1 MEYKLEEKN
10 GCLVQYSF
18 KIDWDEIKN
27 DFKAT
32 LEEVAKEAELPGFRK
47 GKAPIEL
54 VKAKYK
60 NPIEGELK
68 SKLLQKVAT
77 FVVEKE
83 NLKLFSNPGADNL
96 NFIEEV
102 EFSGK
107 LYFEVYPDVP
117 EIKYDDIEI
126 TISKNDVSE
135 EDIQKIADGYRT
147 KFAEIKTMDNEIIEE
162 GDFCS
167 IKISNEDGSSEE
179 DVLVKCS
186 GKSFD
191 EVEKFL
197 LEKKC
202 GENYELEI
210 GENQKK
216 PKGKY
221 KIFVSNVV
229 RRVLPVLDE
238 ELAIKSGFSSLSE
251 LMEKSKE
258 KAIFENNLK
267 QKEERD
273 RAIVKEMLEK
283 YKFNI
288 PQTLLERQL
297 QEDAEKLANEL
308 KKYNQDPN
316 NFDWEKYFEI
326 RRIPVENNIR
336 AFFIV
341 SKLIEQEKIEIK
353 DEDVND
359 FLKTIAENEGISVD
373 KLKEILE
380 KSEQM
385 QDIKFKIAEE
395 KALENISN
403 CVRINYLEKTPEKDK
418 GGSDVD
424 SNSG

>member
-10 GCLVQYSF
+10 GCLVQYTF
-18 KIDWDEIKN
+18 KIAWEEIKS
-27 DFKAT
+27 DYEEA
-32 LEEVAKEAELPGFRK
+32 LVEVAKEAEIPGFRK
-47 GKAPIEL
+47 GKAPMEL

-68 SKLLQKVAT
+68 SRLLQKVAT

-83 NLKLFSNPGADNL
+83 NLKLFSDPGADNL
-96 NFIEEV
+96 NFKEEMD
-102 EFSGK
+102 FSGK

-117 EIKYDDIEI
+117 EIQCDDIEI
-126 TISKNDVSE
+126 TIFKKDVSE
-135 EDIQKIADGYRT
+135 EDVQKIADGYRM

-167 IKISNEDGSSEE
+167 VKISNEDGSSEE
-179 DVLVKCS
+179 DVLLKCS
-186 GKSFD
+186 AQSFD

-197 LEKKC
+197 LGKKC

-210 GENQKK
+210 GENQKRH
-216 PKGKY
+216 KGKY
-221 KIFVSNVV
+221 KISVLNVV
-229 RRVLPVLDE
+229 RRVLPVLDD
-238 ELAIKSGFSSLSE
+238 ELAVKSGFSSLGE

-258 KAIFENNLK
+258 KAIFESSLK
-267 QKEERD
+267 QKEERN
-273 RAIVKEMLEK
+273 RAIVRELLEK
-283 YKFNI
+283 YKFDI
-288 PQTLLERQL
+288 PQTLLERQIE
-297 QEDAEKLANEL
+297 EDAQRFAIEL
-308 KKYNQDPN
+308 KKYNQDTN

-341 SKLIEQEKIEIK
+341 SKIIEQEKIEIK

-359 FLKTIAENEGISVD
+359 FLKNIAENEGISVS
-373 KLKEILE
+373 KLREIIE

-385 QDIKFKIAEE
+385 NDIKFKIAEE

-403 CVRINYLEKTPEKDK
+403 CVKIKHVETPEKDK